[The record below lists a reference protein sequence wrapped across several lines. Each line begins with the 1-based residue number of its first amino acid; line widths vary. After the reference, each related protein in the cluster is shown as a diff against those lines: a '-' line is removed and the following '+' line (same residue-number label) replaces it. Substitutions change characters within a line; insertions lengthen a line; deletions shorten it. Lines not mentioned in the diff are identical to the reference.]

1 MTSGWHCGRQEIIDY
16 CTRRFGVTTW
26 QTIRAWRIKKKFPIR
41 IMHNGRPML
50 IESEVEMYVLKHGGI
65 PEDK

>member
-26 QTIRAWRIKKKFPIR
+26 VTIREWRINRGFPIR
-41 IMHNGRPML
+41 KMHNGRPLL
-50 IESEVEMYVLKHGGI
+50 IESEVDLYVMKHGQTH
-65 PEDK
+65 EEK